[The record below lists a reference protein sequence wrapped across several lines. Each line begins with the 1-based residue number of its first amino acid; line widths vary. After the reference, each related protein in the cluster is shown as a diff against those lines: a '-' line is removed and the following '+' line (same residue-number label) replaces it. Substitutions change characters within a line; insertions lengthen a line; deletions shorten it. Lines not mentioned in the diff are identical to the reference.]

1 MAVIVTR
8 FLQHCLD
15 PAQKPSLHCAPAVA
29 IGILIIPLF
38 DTLRVF
44 TLRVAAGKSPF
55 KADRLHVHHRLIDL
69 GLSHFE
75 AMTIIL
81 LVNMLFIVLAL
92 LLRNSSGEILI
103 LTELVLAT
111 ILSYIPVWLLKRKGA
126 SKEPSSVSVNTATA
140 KGGKGVFFQVL
151 GLLSTFFQF

>member
-1 MAVIVTR
+1 M
-8 FLQHCLD
+8 
-15 PAQKPSLHCAPAVA
+15 HCAPAVA

-44 TLRVAAGKSPF
+44 TLRIATGKSPF

-75 AMTIIL
+75 ATTIIL
-81 LVNMLFIVLAL
+81 LVNMLFIVLAF
-92 LLRNSSGEILI
+92 LLRNCSGEILI

-126 SKEPSSVSVNTATA
+126 SKEVNTMSVNTATA
-140 KGGKGVFFQVL
+140 KGGKRGFFQVL
-151 GLLSTFFQF
+151 HLLSTFFQF